1 MSTWSG
7 TAEAY
12 RESFATLCG
21 GTVER
26 LLADTS
32 GGSHLDVGSGTGDLA
47 GAAAARGRAVVA
59 VDADPEMVTLSRRV
73 VPGHVVEASL
83 PHLPFDDDSFDAVT
97 ANFVINHVDDPR
109 AAMRDLARVARPG
122 GRVAVTIWPA
132 QTAAWASLVAGAF
145 GEAGVVPIPG
155 RHLRPEL
162 DFDRSVDGLRAL
174 TEAAGLE
181 AMTATELS
189 WDWDISID
197 ALWGGIAGGV
207 ATVGQ
212 TFLAQTPEVQ
222 VRAEQAFREASGDLA
237 YDGCLRLSSTAAYVV
252 ATSEGRARTY

>member
-1 MSTWSG
+1 MGPVSTWSG

-47 GAAAARGRAVVA
+47 ARAVALGRRVIA
-59 VDADPEMVTLSRRV
+59 VDADPEMVTMSRAV

-97 ANFVINHVDDPR
+97 ANFVVNHVGDPR

-132 QTAAWASLVAGAF
+132 QTSAWASLVAGAF
-145 GEAGVVPIPG
+145 GEAGVVPMPG
-155 RHLRPEL
+155 RHLPPEL
-162 DFDRSVDGLRAL
+162 DFDRSMDGLRAL
-174 TEAAGLE
+174 AEAAGLE

-189 WDWDISID
+189 WDWDISVD

-207 ATVGQ
+207 ATAGQ
-212 TFLAQTPEVQ
+212 TFLAQVPDVQ
-222 VRAEQAFREASGDLA
+222 VSAERAFRKASADLA
-237 YDGCLRLSSTAAYVV
+237 RDGMLRLPSTAAYVV
-252 ATSEGRARTY
+252 AA